1 MRSVFL
7 LLSIVPLAACR
18 RDPAATTEAKA
29 AEITTSAVSA
39 APSVAPLLP
48 GATCAFPE
56 KIDADVTVKSGC
68 VADVTRDVLIERGAT
83 LTVEP
88 GVTLRFQPSAYLEIG
103 HQGSRLVARGT
114 REQPIVFT
122 SAQPSPKPGD
132 WVGLILDD
140 AVGEG
145 TVLEH
150 AIVEYGGRESH
161 GGQAA
166 LTAFRAFPPGRVAVR
181 DVTFRKN
188 LVPISNLHE
197 GATFAAFERN
207 VLTANTRA
215 MRARVDVLAAL
226 GAGNELGDGVEIVGG
241 TVRHKGTL
249 RKGTYRVVEP
259 IYVNGD
265 AADVASLTIAK
276 GTELRFA
283 SKTWLET
290 GTAGPAELLASG
302 VTFTSGE
309 SAPKAGDWV
318 GLIFGDKTRRGVVND
333 SRIEYAG
340 AEEHGG
346 DAAVTFVG
354 SKSWQALD
362 VAFTSVSFRHIQQ
375 AHFSS
380 NGDGCAKALDPRH
393 GIAWAGLLEPCR

>member
-1 MRSVFL
+1 MRRVVL
-7 LLSIVPLAACR
+7 LLSTVALVACR
-18 RDPAATTEAKA
+18 RDAATNTEAKGAKA
-29 AEITTSAVSA
+29 ATIATGAEPSAR
-39 APSVAPLLP
+39 PLLP
-48 GATCAFPE
+48 GATCAFPD
-56 KIDADVTVKSGC
+56 KIDADVTVRSGC
-68 VADVTRDVLIERGAT
+68 VADVIHDVLIARGAT
-83 LTVEP
+83 LTLEP

-114 REQPIVFT
+114 REQPIRLT

-132 WVGLILDD
+132 WIGLILDD
-140 AVGEG
+140 AIGEG

-150 AIVEYGGRESH
+150 AIVEYAGRESH
-161 GGQAA
+161 GGRAA

-181 DVTFRKN
+181 DVIFRNN

-207 VLTANTRA
+207 VLTANARA
-215 MRARVDVLAAL
+215 MRARLDVLAAIGL
-226 GAGNELGDGVEIVGG
+226 GNELGDGVEVVGG
-241 TVRHKGTL
+241 TVRGKGTL
-249 RKGTYRVVEP
+249 RKGAYRVIEP

-265 AADVASLTIAK
+265 GNEVASLTIAK
-276 GTELRFA
+276 GAELRFA

-290 GTAGPAELLASG
+290 GTAGPAELVASG
-302 VTFTSGE
+302 VTFTSAE

-318 GLIFGDKTRRGVVND
+318 GLIFGDKTRRGVVTD
-333 SRIEYAG
+333 ARIEYAG

-354 SKSWQALD
+354 TKSWQALD
-362 VAFTSVSFRHIQQ
+362 VMFTSVTFRHIRQ

-380 NGDGCAKALDPRH
+380 NGDGCSKALDPRR
-393 GIAWAGLLEPCR
+393 GIGWAGFLEPCR